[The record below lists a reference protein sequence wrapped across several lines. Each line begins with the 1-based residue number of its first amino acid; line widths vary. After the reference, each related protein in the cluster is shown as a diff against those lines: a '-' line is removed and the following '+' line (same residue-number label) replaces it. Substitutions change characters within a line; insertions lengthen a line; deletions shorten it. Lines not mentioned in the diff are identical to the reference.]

1 MGHHHHNHHH
11 HTGQKNKKN
20 LIIAMLMIGSWMI
33 IQFIGG
39 LWTGSLAL
47 LADAVHMLNDF
58 SNLLISLVAIILAA
72 KAVTQKRTYG
82 NHRYEVLAALFNSV
96 ALLVISVFIFRE
108 AIFRFMSPQEIIAE
122 GMIFIA
128 FVGLIANIGAMYA
141 LTRGDVK
148 ENLNMRGAYLHVL
161 SDTLGSVVAILAGV
175 IIYFTGWYMADP
187 ILSIII
193 AIMIAFTAFSLLKDS
208 VHVLLEGTPENI
220 NVKEIEH
227 ALLNIKGVINI
238 HDLHVW
244 TITSGI
250 NSLTVH
256 LIIDPSYSEKNHEIL
271 LQANEYIRTN
281 LNIKHSTVQIE
292 KEDLREHEH
301 QTI

>member
-1 MGHHHHNHHH
+1 MGQHHH

-20 LIIAMLMIGSWMI
+20 LIIAMVMIGSWMV

-72 KAVTQKRTYG
+72 KAVTRKRTYG

-108 AIFRFMSPQEIIAE
+108 AIVRLMSPQEIIAG

-128 FVGLIANIGAMYA
+128 FIGLIANIGAMFA
-141 LTRGDVK
+141 LMRGDVK
-148 ENLNMRGAYLHVL
+148 DNLNMRGAYLHVL
-161 SDTLGSVVAILAGV
+161 SDTLGSVAAILAGT
-175 IIYFTGWYMADP
+175 IIYFTGWYIADP

-193 AIMIAFTAFSLLKDS
+193 AIMIALTAFSLLKDT
-208 VHVLLEGTPENI
+208 VHVLLEGTPKNI
-220 NVKEIEH
+220 NLEEVENALMSIE
-227 ALLNIKGVINI
+227 GVTNI

-256 LIIDPSYSEKNHEIL
+256 LIIEPSYSENHHKIL
-271 LQANEYIRTN
+271 LQANEYIRTK
-281 LNIKHSTVQIE
+281 LHIDHSTVQIE
-292 KEDLREHEH
+292 KEDLREYEH
-301 QTI
+301 QSV

>member
-1 MGHHHHNHHH
+1 MGQHHH

-20 LIIAMLMIGSWMI
+20 LIIAMVMIGSWMV

-72 KAVTQKRTYG
+72 KAVTRKRTYG

-108 AIFRFMSPQEIIAE
+108 AIVRLMSPQEIIAG

-128 FVGLIANIGAMYA
+128 FIGLIANIGAMFA
-141 LTRGDVK
+141 LMRGDVK
-148 ENLNMRGAYLHVL
+148 DNLNMRGAYLHVL
-161 SDTLGSVVAILAGV
+161 SDTLGSVAAILAGT
-175 IIYFTGWYMADP
+175 IIYFTGWYIADP

-193 AIMIAFTAFSLLKDS
+193 AIMIAFTAFSLLKDT
-208 VHVLLEGTPENI
+208 VHVLLEGTPKNI
-220 NVKEIEH
+220 NLEEVENALMSIE
-227 ALLNIKGVINI
+227 GVINI

-256 LIIDPSYSEKNHEIL
+256 LIIEPSYSENHHKIL
-271 LQANEYIRTN
+271 LQANEYIRTK
-281 LNIKHSTVQIE
+281 LHIDHSTIQIE
-292 KEDLREHEH
+292 KEDLRDYEH
-301 QTI
+301 QSV